1 IASASLGQVHLAQLR
16 DGRPV
21 AVKVQRPNI
30 REAVVDDLEALEDI
44 AEFLDHHTE
53 FGPRYELTKMLDQF
67 RKSIFRELDY
77 RQEMQNLIRLGELLR
92 QYDKIIVPV
101 PIADYSSAR
110 VLTME
115 YVPGKKITDMS
126 PLARMEFDGTV
137 LA

>member
-1 IASASLGQVHLAQLR
+1 KVEPFGFDEVEKIVAVELGVRMSKAFADFSVQPIASASLGQVHLAQLR

-67 RKSIFRELDY
+67 RKSIFRELD
-77 RQEMQNLIRLGELLR
+77 
-92 QYDKIIVPV
+92 
-101 PIADYSSAR
+101 
-110 VLTME
+110 
-115 YVPGKKITDMS
+115 
-126 PLARMEFDGTV
+126 
-137 LA
+137 